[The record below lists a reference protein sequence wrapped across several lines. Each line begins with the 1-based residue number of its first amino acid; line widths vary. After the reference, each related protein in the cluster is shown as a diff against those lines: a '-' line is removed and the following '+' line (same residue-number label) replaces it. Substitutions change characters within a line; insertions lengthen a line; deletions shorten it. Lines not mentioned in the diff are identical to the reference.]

1 MINKMKCNG
10 IDLLAD
16 YVFLSKYSQR
26 REDGRLE
33 HWDEVA
39 AVLFTNDY
47 LFTGVSL
54 LPKMGDQIYDNAPF
68 QRLSSSEVESEYNAI
83 KEYLDTHEV
92 DFNEIM
98 SDRENFYSGDM
109 VAVGCSGG
117 ACELK

>member
-1 MINKMKCNG
+1 MNTKAVANNISATVEVK
-10 IDLLAD
+10 DD
-16 YVFLSKYSQR
+16 
-26 REDGRLE
+26 E
-33 HWDEVA
+33 WDEVA

-68 QRLSSSEVESEYNAI
+68 QRLSSKEVESEYNAI

>member
-1 MINKMKCNG
+1 MVKHYWINKGSVNTKAVANN
-10 IDLLAD
+10 ISATVEVKDD
-16 YVFLSKYSQR
+16 
-26 REDGRLE
+26 E
-33 HWDEVA
+33 WDEVA